1 MNKDFKHWLEQ
12 QVYILTFLP
21 REKGDWQIVLK
32 EYDGN
37 WNWTW
42 KEMIDWR

>member
-1 MNKDFKHWLEQ
+1 MNKNFIQWLEK
-12 QVYILTFLP
+12 QVYILSL
-21 REKGDWQIVLK
+21 ENDEEWQIILK

-42 KEMIDWR
+42 KEMIEWDE